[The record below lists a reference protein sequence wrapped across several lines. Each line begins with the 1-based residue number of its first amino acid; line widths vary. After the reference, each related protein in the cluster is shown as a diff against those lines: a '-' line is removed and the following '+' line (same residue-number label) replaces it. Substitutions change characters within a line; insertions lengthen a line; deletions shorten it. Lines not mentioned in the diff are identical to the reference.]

1 MKTIK
6 HLLVI
11 VFLGISLFSSS
22 QNKIDLLI
30 LNKNYSEA
38 LSQIDNRLIKNPSAN
53 LYFKKGMIYSNLQNY
68 QEALKSY
75 TEALQFDP
83 NNVDILGE
91 IAENL
96 AILGNNED
104 AAKYYRRAIGMNPGN
119 LSLAAKLGR
128 VYINQ
133 KKYKDA
139 YNVFNTIYASDSTN
153 IFWNKQLAYC
163 SFRIFK
169 RKQAVELYEKVLEA
183 NPRDYGTYSNLIHA
197 YNWKKQ
203 AKQISKVIDNGL
215 QQFPNDAGLLLER
228 ANFSFKKKFYP
239 SAMVGFE
246 NYFKAGGDSIPDI
259 ILNYAISTYF
269 SNDEEK
275 ALSILS
281 PLYTASPNN
290 QFVMFYMGLCY
301 KKMKDFEDAEKLMK
315 WAIDASI
322 PEYIGDMYHHL
333 GQIYGQQRKFK
344 ESVAALKNSYKY
356 KPANYEVLFEI
367 ATTYEEFNSNKTM
380 ALNYYRLY
388 INDADEDDK
397 NVNYAFDRITKI
409 KEDLFFE
416 E

>member
-1 MKTIK
+1 MNTIK
-6 HLLVI
+6 HSIVI
-11 VFLGISLFSSS
+11 LFLGISFFSFS

-38 LSQIDNRLIKNPSAN
+38 LSQIDNRLKRNPSAE

-75 TEALQFDP
+75 TAALQLAPD
-83 NNVDILGE
+83 NVDVLGE
-91 IAENL
+91 TAENL
-96 AILGNNED
+96 AILGNNAD
-104 AAKYYRRAIGMNPGN
+104 AVKYYKKAINLNPEN
-119 LSLAAKLGR
+119 LTLAAKLGR

-133 KKYKDA
+133 KKYKNA
-139 YNVFNTIYASDSTN
+139 YDVFNTIYATDSTN
-153 IFWNKQLAYC
+153 VFWNKQLAYC

-183 NPRDYGTYSNLIHA
+183 NPRDYGTYANLIHT
-197 YNWKKQ
+197 YNWQKQ
-203 AKQISKVIDNGL
+203 ARQVGKVIDNGL
-215 QQFPNDAGLLLER
+215 HQFPNDAGLLLER
-228 ANFSFKKKFYP
+228 ANFNFKRKLYP

-259 ILNYAISTYF
+259 VLNYAISTYF
-269 SNDEEK
+269 ANDEEK
-275 ALSILS
+275 AMTILS

-290 QFVMFYMGLCY
+290 QFVLFYIGLCN
-301 KKMKDFEDAEKLMK
+301 KKMKNFKEAEKLMK

-322 PEYIGDMYHHL
+322 PEYIADMYHHL

-409 KEDLFFE
+409 KEDMFFE

>member
-1 MKTIK
+1 
-6 HLLVI
+6 
-11 VFLGISLFSSS
+11 
-22 QNKIDLLI
+22 
-30 LNKNYSEA
+30 
-38 LSQIDNRLIKNPSAN
+38 
-53 LYFKKGMIYSNLQNY
+53 
-68 QEALKSY
+68 
-75 TEALQFDP
+75 
-83 NNVDILGE
+83 
-91 IAENL
+91 
-96 AILGNNED
+96 LGNNAD
-104 AAKYYRRAIGMNPGN
+104 AVKYYKKAINLNPEN
-119 LSLAAKLGR
+119 LTLAAKLGR

-133 KKYKDA
+133 KKYKNA
-139 YNVFNTIYASDSTN
+139 YNVFNTIYATDSTN
-153 IFWNKQLAYC
+153 VFWNKQLAYC

-183 NPRDYGTYSNLIHA
+183 NPRDYGTYANLIHA
-197 YNWKKQ
+197 YNWQKQ
-203 AKQISKVIDNGL
+203 ARQVGKVIDNGL
-215 QQFPNDAGLLLER
+215 HQFPNDAGLLLER
-228 ANFSFKKKFYP
+228 ANFNFKRKLYP

-259 ILNYAISTYF
+259 VLNYAISTYF
-269 SNDEEK
+269 ANDEEK
-275 ALSILS
+275 AMTILS

-290 QFVMFYMGLCY
+290 QFVLFYIGLCN
-301 KKMKDFEDAEKLMK
+301 KKMKNFKEAEKLMK

-322 PEYIGDMYHHL
+322 PEYIADMYHHL

-409 KEDLFFE
+409 KEDMFFE